1 MYMYTLHTCQV
12 DSIHSSL
19 HLHHVR
25 PSLLHTASSYL
36 PYLGQPPPDDG
47 CCLQPLHYL
56 VGPGEGQTTNHLTC
70 LPFSGPHNSRFF
82 FTKRAAMS
90 FVFCPPRLTTSQLG
104 RHLHGSWLHHCTV
117 YDTVTGTLA
126 TPAPPTMAASHLTLF
141 STTDTL
147 CLLVSTL
154 VATQHCLHSQTTSV
168 STLALQLQNRQPQ
181 KHFFE
186 KQLQKNG
193 GRK

>member
-1 MYMYTLHTCQV
+1 
-12 DSIHSSL
+12 
-19 HLHHVR
+19 
-25 PSLLHTASSYL
+25 
-36 PYLGQPPPDDG
+36 
-47 CCLQPLHYL
+47 
-56 VGPGEGQTTNHLTC
+56 
-70 LPFSGPHNSRFF
+70 
-82 FTKRAAMS
+82 MS

-104 RHLHGSWLHHCTV
+104 WHLHGSWLHHCTV

-181 KHFFE
+181 KHFF
-186 KQLQKNG
+186 KNSF
-193 GRK
+193 RKMAAGSRKPLRILKSSFRTNAHAHYHRVLHVLRVCVTFYVWVKERGNPGPEI